1 MISNSTAEADS
12 ALFEVPG
19 GSLGRKES
27 SGEVCIAP
35 VLGEKYEEEASACVP
50 ANVFPGLVSG
60 SAGPSDPDVCAICLD
75 KIKLAET
82 SQIKECEHSYC
93 VTCILRCALYKSN
106 TWCPQCRLPFTVV
119 YIQGA

>member
-1 MISNSTAEADS
+1 MGNSLDVCRGTCGEVNDAEKLSVVMISNSTAEADS

-50 ANVFPGLVSG
+50 ANVFPGLVG
-60 SAGPSDPDVCAICLD
+60 V
-75 KIKLAET
+75 KILLHVE
-82 SQIKECEHSYC
+82 YF
-93 VTCILRCALYKSN
+93 IL
-106 TWCPQCRLPFTVV
+106 F
-119 YIQGA
+119 